1 VRARHHDQQG
11 GRAWTQAAD
20 RIDGRKR
27 LLRSRVGIHGRRLQR
42 SALTAPTIP
51 KPATYSTALAH
62 YVAASAE
69 RPAGFLFGGFARPVS
84 QEKHVGLPCSKN
96 LLVHHATSP
105 ALDSAHVPRTSH
117 CRSKAPT
124 GVNRPGTKRSSGVDP
139 MQALRAARNRKSA
152 RPRALLWPTCRR
164 DPAKP
169 P

>member
-1 VRARHHDQQG
+1 
-11 GRAWTQAAD
+11 

-62 YVAASAE
+62 YVAGSAE
-69 RPAGFLFGGFARPVS
+69 RLGGFLSGGFARPVS
-84 QEKHVGLPCSKN
+84 QEKRVGLVDWCFASFEEPPRPPRHKS
-96 LLVHHATSP
+96 
-105 ALDSAHVPRTSH
+105 ALDSAHVPRTRH

-124 GVNRPGTKRSSGVDP
+124 GVNRPGTKRSSGVHP
-139 MQALRAARNRKSA
+139 MQALRPARNRKSA
-152 RPRALLWPTCRR
+152 RPPALLWPTCRR
-164 DPAKP
+164 DPANP